1 MRQKYIVLGFW
12 QKQKKN
18 KKNYK
23 VKRKEI
29 KILEMKCSV
38 TTKNKNQ

>member
-12 QKQKKN
+12 QK

-23 VKRKEI
+23 VKRKQI

-38 TTKNKNQ
+38 MTKNKNQ

>member
-12 QKQKKN
+12 PKKK

-23 VKRKEI
+23 VKRKQI

-38 TTKNKNQ
+38 MTKNKNQ